1 MPLLVVLPVIAWLFA
16 ALVFPEHQLF
26 YSIPVPLVVYLSVA
40 LVALLAAVMRQW
52 SQLYWLALLLS
63 SYWVVNTALQSPLS
77 ESHILALHF
86 FLPLVSTAVAIVMV
100 LINKPPLFS
109 LKGMMLLAL
118 AGALPPLLMVLPL
131 PNYYQAID
139 APAFL
144 MSPIFSASP
153 LSLLVLSVMAL
164 VALSWLISLLVSPR
178 QPARWGQL
186 ACWLSIALMI
196 IFMQQPQV
204 AAWVVIASCLSI
216 LLALASQML
225 NLAYIDELTQLPQ
238 RRALL
243 AHLRRLSKRSTV
255 VMLDVDHFKKFNDTY
270 GHDVGD
276 QVLRLLGVIFAKET
290 GFKAYRYG
298 GEEFTLVF
306 SHNDQPRIEEALERV
321 RQRVAGYPL
330 KIRSKQRP
338 KSSKQG
344 QSKRGNNGGDKVV
357 RVTISLGA
365 AIRRP
370 GEAASDLLKR
380 ADTILYAAKKKGRN
394 CWLVKA

>member
-1 MPLLVVLPVIAWLFA
+1 MPLLVLLPVIIWLFI
-16 ALVFPEHQLF
+16 ALAFPEHQLL

-40 LVALLAAVMRQW
+40 LVGLLAVVMRQW

-77 ESHILALHF
+77 ESHMLALYF
-86 FLPLVSTAVAIVMV
+86 FLPLVSTAVAIVMA

-109 LKGMMLLAL
+109 LKGMLLLAL

-131 PNYYQAID
+131 PSYYQAID
-139 APAFL
+139 APSFL
-144 MSPIFSASP
+144 LSPVLPTSP
-153 LSLLVLSVMAL
+153 LSFMVIAVMAL
-164 VALSWLISLLVSPR
+164 VAVVWLICLLISPR

-186 ACWLSIALMI
+186 ACWLSIALLI
-196 IFMQQPQV
+196 IFMQQSQV
-204 AAWVVIASCLSI
+204 AAWVVIAACLSI

-243 AHLRRLSKRSTV
+243 AHLRRLGKRSTV

-276 QVLRLLGVIFAKET
+276 QVLRLLGVIFAKES

-306 SHNDQPRIEEALERV
+306 NHNDQPRIEEALERV

-330 KIRSKQRP
+330 RIRSKQRP
-338 KSSKQG
+338 TSSKQG
-344 QSKRGNNGGDKVV
+344 QSKRGKNGADKVV

-370 GEAASDLLKR
+370 AEPVHDLLKR

-394 CWLVKA
+394 CWLVRA